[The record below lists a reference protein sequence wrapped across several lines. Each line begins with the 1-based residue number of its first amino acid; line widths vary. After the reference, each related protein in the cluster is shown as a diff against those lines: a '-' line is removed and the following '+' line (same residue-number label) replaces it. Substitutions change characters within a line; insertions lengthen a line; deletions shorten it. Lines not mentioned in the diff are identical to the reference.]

1 MRQIILLFWS
11 KLQWKLCDERKPM
24 LNYGN
29 CVAAFPSIW
38 ARADLFVLCDRS
50 SLCPVLGAFEGVERS
65 MKKFAVTVA
74 VLALGLA
81 ACQSQTEEAAEND
94 TNVENAVESDTN
106 AATNDAANAADNA
119 LDAAGN
125 AIENAG
131 EAVDNAG
138 AAVENAGTNEAH

>member
-1 MRQIILLFWS
+1 
-11 KLQWKLCDERKPM
+11 
-24 LNYGN
+24 
-29 CVAAFPSIW
+29 
-38 ARADLFVLCDRS
+38 
-50 SLCPVLGAFEGVERS
+50 

-94 TNVENAVESDTN
+94 TNVENAVEADTN
-106 AATNDAANAADNA
+106 AATTDAANAADNA